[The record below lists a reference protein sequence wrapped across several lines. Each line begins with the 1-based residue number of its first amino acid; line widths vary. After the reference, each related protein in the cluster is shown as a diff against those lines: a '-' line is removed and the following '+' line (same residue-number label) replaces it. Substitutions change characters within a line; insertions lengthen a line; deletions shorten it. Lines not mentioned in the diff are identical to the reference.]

1 MLVVADWL
9 RDGDHPS
16 TCPVLIVD
24 HGLRET
30 SAREAKLVA
39 EWAERAGLK
48 AHVLTWRGRKP
59 RANVEEKARNARYA
73 LMGDWCVA
81 NHVAQLLVAH
91 TSDDQAETFLLRLGR
106 GSGVDGLSAM
116 GERAP
121 FPLSGYRVD
130 LIRPLLDTGRKELRD
145 YLKAQGADWLE
156 DPMNADSRFART
168 RIRDL
173 LPRLES
179 AGVSVSRIAKAAAHL
194 SRARAALDE
203 ATAAFLAEHTRPHP
217 QALLVDAQA
226 LRSAAREIGL
236 RVLSSCLLRVG
247 GATYRPRFE
256 RLEPLYDA
264 LISPGF
270 EDARTLAGC
279 RVGLAPKA
287 RRIFGAGTLE
297 IRREGPR
304 STLSAA
310 KKGVQTR
317 SVTDLAAQ
325 PPHDLPKKGRI
336 MPLPCN
342 S

>member
-1 MLVVADWL
+1 MLLVADWL
-9 RDGDHPS
+9 RDSDRPS
-16 TCPVLIVD
+16 IGSVLIVD

-39 EWAERAGLK
+39 SWAERVGLR

-59 RANVEEKARNARYA
+59 RANVEEKARHARYT
-73 LMGDWCVA
+73 LMGDWCMA
-81 NHVAQLLVAH
+81 NNVTQLLVAH
-91 TSDDQAETFLLRLGR
+91 TRDDQAETFLLRLGR

-116 GERAP
+116 SERAP
-121 FPLSGYRVD
+121 FPLPGYRVD
-130 LIRPLLDTGRKELRD
+130 LIRPLLNTGRKELRD

-156 DPMNADSRFART
+156 DPMNAESRFART
-168 RIRDL
+168 RIREL

-194 SRARAALDE
+194 SRARAALDD

-236 RVLSSCLLRVG
+236 RVLSSCLLRIG
-247 GATYRPRFE
+247 GAPYRPRFE

-264 LISPGF
+264 VIAPGF

-287 RRIFGAGTLE
+287 RQSFGVGTLE

-304 STLSAA
+304 SSRSAT
-310 KKGVQTR
+310 KKGAQTR
-317 SVTDLAAQ
+317 LVTDLAADR
-325 PPHDLPKKGRI
+325 PHDLPKKGRI
-336 MPLPCN
+336 MPFPCN